1 MMDDLAKFGYN
12 RDVKVK
18 NFKHTIHY
26 IFLATIWYRNL
37 NIFIF
42 FKISLLKTPKFTS
55 FGHFQFS
62 SSLSG
67 EIQSVKE
74 GHAGPWVAA
83 VSTHVA
89 EIHSRV
95 TLPKFSGF
103 SSPTLQPQLIG
114 SNDGK
119 SMSIVTESPRGG
131 DHYFSTHLWKHP
143 PTHGSCIEFNA
154 RRRRR
159 RRTKSEN

>member
-42 FKISLLKTPKFTS
+42 FKISLLKTPKIITS

-67 EIQSVKE
+67 EIQSVK
-74 GHAGPWVAA
+74 GRTGWAMG
-83 VSTHVA
+83 SGK
-89 EIHSRV
+89 HSC
-95 TLPKFSGF
+95 S
-103 SSPTLQPQLIG
+103 
-114 SNDGK
+114 
-119 SMSIVTESPRGG
+119 
-131 DHYFSTHLWKHP
+131 
-143 PTHGSCIEFNA
+143 
-154 RRRRR
+154 
-159 RRTKSEN
+159 